1 MWLEETEREVTENLR
16 KDRTMAHSRMV
27 IWDGKGSVPRMS
39 PMATMVFGHKAH
51 RGGKDLLC
59 PDLRLKAQ
67 GEKEQDSGQGHV
79 ALGLAFL
86 THLSRASGRS

>member
-39 PMATMVFGHKAH
+39 QTAMMVFGHKAH
-51 RGGKDLLC
+51 HGGKDLLC
-59 PDLRLKAQ
+59 PNSGLRRKRNRIQ
-67 GEKEQDSGQGHV
+67 ERDM
-79 ALGLAFL
+79 
-86 THLSRASGRS
+86 